1 MPQVEQHL
9 ANMDALLL
17 SPRAQQIKPGT
28 QSARILAGEMLIF
41 LSIIGRMIVV
51 R

>member
-17 SPRAQQIKPGT
+17 SSTRPADCQAP
-28 QSARILAGEMLIF
+28 SARILAGEMLIF
-41 LSIIGRMIVV
+41 PSIIGRMIVV